1 MSVCGG
7 VQQATEGLTPPRP
20 LGWTVEYTPVGTW
33 VRRPAI
39 FGGGKK
45 KKKKKGKAEEEEEEE
60 AAA

>member
-1 MSVCGG
+1 MSVWGG
-7 VQQATEGLTPPRP
+7 AQQAAEGLTPPRL

-45 KKKKKGKAEEEEEEE
+45 KKKKGKAEEEEEEE